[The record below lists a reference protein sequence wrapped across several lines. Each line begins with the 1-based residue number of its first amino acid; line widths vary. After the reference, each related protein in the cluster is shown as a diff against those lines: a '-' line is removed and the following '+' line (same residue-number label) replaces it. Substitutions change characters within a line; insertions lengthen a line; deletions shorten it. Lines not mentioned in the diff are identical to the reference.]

1 MFESVNRRRTIR
13 YYIGGISKD
22 SNRAG
27 LIDFLEYYGIKPAG
41 VRMIETR
48 RNSLSAKL
56 TINSSDRHVIESEI
70 WPKEC
75 TADDGKA
82 NKSGTNV
89 LKIQTVHTKTMSTA
103 MMWIK
108 YSNSIALILTT

>member
-1 MFESVNRRRTIR
+1 MQNDHYNAPFKAKYDEQPVFESVNRRRAIR

-27 LIDFLEYYGIKPAG
+27 LIDFPEYYGIKPAG

-48 RNSLSAKL
+48 RNSLSARL

-70 WPKEC
+70 WPKGMYC
-75 TADDGKA
+75 R
-82 NKSGTNV
+82 
-89 LKIQTVHTKTMSTA
+89 
-103 MMWIK
+103 
-108 YSNSIALILTT
+108 